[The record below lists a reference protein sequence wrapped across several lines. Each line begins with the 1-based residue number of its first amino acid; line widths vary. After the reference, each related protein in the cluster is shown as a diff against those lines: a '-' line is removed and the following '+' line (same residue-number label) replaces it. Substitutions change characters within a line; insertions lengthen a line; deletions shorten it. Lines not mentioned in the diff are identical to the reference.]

1 MRKLIPI
8 YAILTALTLIVS
20 ASCNSSG
27 NGDNEPTVVS
37 ANTLVS
43 NFRLQKNDSVMTLLD
58 SIPFTIDVNRRLIY
72 NPDSLPKGT
81 DITRLVASISLA
93 SSTSVGE
100 ISISGA
106 TTMKDTTYTYNASAT
121 DSIDFTGRVTL
132 TVKAADGI
140 STKQYLLQVN
150 VHNLESDSLYWNKMS
165 RRNLPGALTDPE
177 TAKAVAYGGTT
188 YCLVAENGNY
198 TMSSTTDI
206 ATNNWNKQT
215 VAFTFKPDVNSLT
228 ATDKALFVLDAN
240 GNLHKSTDGG
250 INWTATGNKYSSL
263 IAGYGD
269 TLLAVATSE
278 SGYFTVALTDNGTET
293 KTAAPKEFPVKDSH
307 RRLNTTATGERR
319 RCSSWLAARWPTETT
334 PEPLGDTTARTGL
347 RQATDSCRNLQASP
361 LCLTTISNAPNTA
374 TTTNIPCC
382 LPSADARQTA

>member
-132 TVKAADGI
+132 TVKGERLA
-140 STKQYLLQVN
+140 LLEQ
-150 VHNLESDSLYWNKMS
+150 D
-165 RRNLPGALTDPE
+165 
-177 TAKAVAYGGTT
+177 
-188 YCLVAENGNY
+188 
-198 TMSSTTDI
+198 
-206 ATNNWNKQT
+206 
-215 VAFTFKPDVNSLT
+215 
-228 ATDKALFVLDAN
+228 
-240 GNLHKSTDGG
+240 
-250 INWTATGNKYSSL
+250 
-263 IAGYGD
+263 
-269 TLLAVATSE
+269 VATQPT
-278 SGYFTVALTDNGTET
+278 GRAYQPRNG
-293 KTAAPKEFPVKDSH
+293 KSRGM
-307 RRLNTTATGERR
+307 RRHH
-319 RCSSWLAARWPTETT
+319 
-334 PEPLGDTTARTGL
+334 
-347 RQATDSCRNLQASP
+347 
-361 LCLTTISNAPNTA
+361 I
-374 TTTNIPCC
+374 
-382 LPSADARQTA
+382 LPRG

>member
-106 TTMKDTTYTYNASAT
+106 TTMKDTTYTYNA
-121 DSIDFTGRVTL
+121 
-132 TVKAADGI
+132 
-140 STKQYLLQVN
+140 
-150 VHNLESDSLYWNKMS
+150 
-165 RRNLPGALTDPE
+165 
-177 TAKAVAYGGTT
+177 
-188 YCLVAENGNY
+188 
-198 TMSSTTDI
+198 
-206 ATNNWNKQT
+206 
-215 VAFTFKPDVNSLT
+215 
-228 ATDKALFVLDAN
+228 
-240 GNLHKSTDGG
+240 
-250 INWTATGNKYSSL
+250 
-263 IAGYGD
+263 
-269 TLLAVATSE
+269 
-278 SGYFTVALTDNGTET
+278 
-293 KTAAPKEFPVKDSH
+293 
-307 RRLNTTATGERR
+307 
-319 RCSSWLAARWPTETT
+319 
-334 PEPLGDTTARTGL
+334 
-347 RQATDSCRNLQASP
+347 
-361 LCLTTISNAPNTA
+361 
-374 TTTNIPCC
+374 
-382 LPSADARQTA
+382 

>member
-177 TAKAVAYGGTT
+177 TAKAVACGGTT
-188 YCLVAENGNY
+188 YCLVAENGI
-198 TMSSTTDI
+198 TRCRRQPTSPQTTGTGKPWHSPSS
-206 ATNNWNKQT
+206 
-215 VAFTFKPDVNSLT
+215 
-228 ATDKALFVLDAN
+228 
-240 GNLHKSTDGG
+240 
-250 INWTATGNKYSSL
+250 
-263 IAGYGD
+263 
-269 TLLAVATSE
+269 
-278 SGYFTVALTDNGTET
+278 
-293 KTAAPKEFPVKDSH
+293 PK
-307 RRLNTTATGERR
+307 
-319 RCSSWLAARWPTETT
+319 
-334 PEPLGDTTARTGL
+334 
-347 RQATDSCRNLQASP
+347 
-361 LCLTTISNAPNTA
+361 
-374 TTTNIPCC
+374 
-382 LPSADARQTA
+382 

>member
-188 YCLVAENGNY
+188 YCLVAENGKY

-206 ATNNWNKQT
+206 
-215 VAFTFKPDVNSLT
+215 DR
-228 ATDKALFVLDAN
+228 
-240 GNLHKSTDGG
+240 KS
-250 INWTATGNKYSSL
+250 
-263 IAGYGD
+263 
-269 TLLAVATSE
+269 V
-278 SGYFTVALTDNGTET
+278 V
-293 KTAAPKEFPVKDSH
+293 
-307 RRLNTTATGERR
+307 
-319 RCSSWLAARWPTETT
+319 
-334 PEPLGDTTARTGL
+334 
-347 RQATDSCRNLQASP
+347 
-361 LCLTTISNAPNTA
+361 
-374 TTTNIPCC
+374 
-382 LPSADARQTA
+382 

>member
-140 STKQYLLQVN
+140 STKQYLLQVT

-177 TAKAVAYGGTT
+177 TAKAVAYGGTWKLSSSGAGIVPPT
-188 YCLVAENGNY
+188 TTVSASNTHSSRLIAWRSGGSALSIQRSNSA
-198 TMSSTTDI
+198 SST
-206 ATNNWNKQT
+206 A
-215 VAFTFKPDVNSLT
+215 SR
-228 ATDKALFVLDAN
+228 
-240 GNLHKSTDGG
+240 
-250 INWTATGNKYSSL
+250 SS
-263 IAGYGD
+263 G
-269 TLLAVATSE
+269 S
-278 SGYFTVALTDNGTET
+278 
-293 KTAAPKEFPVKDSH
+293 
-307 RRLNTTATGERR
+307 
-319 RCSSWLAARWPTETT
+319 AR
-334 PEPLGDTTARTGL
+334 
-347 RQATDSCRNLQASP
+347 
-361 LCLTTISNAPNTA
+361 
-374 TTTNIPCC
+374 
-382 LPSADARQTA
+382 

>member
-165 RRNLPGALTDPE
+165 
-177 TAKAVAYGGTT
+177 
-188 YCLVAENGNY
+188 
-198 TMSSTTDI
+198 
-206 ATNNWNKQT
+206 
-215 VAFTFKPDVNSLT
+215 
-228 ATDKALFVLDAN
+228 
-240 GNLHKSTDGG
+240 
-250 INWTATGNKYSSL
+250 
-263 IAGYGD
+263 
-269 TLLAVATSE
+269 
-278 SGYFTVALTDNGTET
+278 
-293 KTAAPKEFPVKDSH
+293 
-307 RRLNTTATGERR
+307 
-319 RCSSWLAARWPTETT
+319 
-334 PEPLGDTTARTGL
+334 
-347 RQATDSCRNLQASP
+347 
-361 LCLTTISNAPNTA
+361 
-374 TTTNIPCC
+374 
-382 LPSADARQTA
+382 